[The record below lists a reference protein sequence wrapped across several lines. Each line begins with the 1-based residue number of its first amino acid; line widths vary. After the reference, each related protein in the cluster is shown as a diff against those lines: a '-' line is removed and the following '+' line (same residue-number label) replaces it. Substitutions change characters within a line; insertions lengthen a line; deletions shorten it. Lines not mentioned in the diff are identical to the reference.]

1 MSRIANNPVPV
12 PDGVEVTL
20 SDREIRVNGKHGE
33 LVLLLSPGIAVLRDE
48 GVLKVSTDSKQR
60 SQRAMSGT
68 VRTLI
73 SNMVMGVTERWT
85 KRLGLQGVGYRAQ
98 AQGRVLVLQLG
109 YSHPIH
115 YQLPKDIEASTPA
128 QNQIVLEGIDRQRV
142 GQVAAEIRSLRPP
155 EPYKGKGIRYEGEY
169 VRRKE
174 GKKS

>member
-20 SDREIRVNGKHGE
+20 SDREICVKGKHGE
-33 LVLLLSPGIAVLRDE
+33 LVLLLSPGITVLRDE
-48 GVLKVSTDSKQR
+48 GVLKVSTDSEQR
-60 SQRAMSGT
+60 SQRAMVGT
-68 VRTLI
+68 VRTLL

-115 YQLPKDIEASTPA
+115 YQLPEDIEASTPA
-128 QNQIVLEGIDRQRV
+128 QNQIVVEGVDRQRV